1 MTENIKN
8 VFKMLGVKPY
18 EKFKI
23 KGSNDGAIYR
33 IDADLLGFYQNED
46 DEIFEFVEDLVV
58 NILNGSYEII
68 KLPKKKKLR
77 DLTEEEY
84 AKWQDKNCNKNSCVN
99 CAFGNVGCIRS
110 SMICWIE
117 HKDLYSSK
125 FLDQEIE
132 IEE

>member
-8 VFKMLGVKPY
+8 VFKMLGVEPY

-23 KGSNDGAIYR
+23 KGSNDEGIYR
-33 IDADLLGFYQNED
+33 IDADLLGFYQYKD

-58 NILNGSYEII
+58 NILNGNYEII
-68 KLPKKKKLR
+68 KFTKKKKLR

-84 AKWQDKNCNKNSCVN
+84 NNWQDKHCHETSCNSCI
-99 CAFGNVGCIRS
+99 FRS
-110 SMICWIE
+110 ARCTSSNIHCWI
-117 HKDLYSSK
+117 HNKDLFSSK

-132 IEE
+132 IE